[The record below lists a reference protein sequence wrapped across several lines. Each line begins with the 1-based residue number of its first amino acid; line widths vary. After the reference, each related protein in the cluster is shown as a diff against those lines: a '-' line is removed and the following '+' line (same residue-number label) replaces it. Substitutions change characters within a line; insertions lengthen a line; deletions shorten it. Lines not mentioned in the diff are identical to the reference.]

1 VPKKYQVTISF
12 FVSDFIEK
20 ISKEAK
26 IPPSE
31 LIRILANY
39 GLLSVLEATQGI
51 VPDLKALDLKE
62 IIDRFYQGDQKE
74 RTRQLER
81 LYFEVRK
88 AVEEYNNKRRGNDS
102 KKVSS

>member
-1 VPKKYQVTISF
+1 MPKKYQVTISYF
-12 FVSDFIEK
+12 ISDFIEN

-26 IPPSE
+26 IPTSV

-51 VPDLKALDLKE
+51 VPDLKALDLKN
-62 IIDRFYQGDQKE
+62 IIDSFYKGDQKE

-81 LYFEVRK
+81 FYFEVRK
-88 AVEEYNNKRRGNDS
+88 VVHECYDKRRGNDS
-102 KKVSS
+102 KKVST

>member
-1 VPKKYQVTISF
+1 MPKKYQVTISYF
-12 FVSDFIEK
+12 ISDFIED

-39 GLLSVLEATQGI
+39 GLLSVIEATQGI
-51 VPDLKALDLKE
+51 VPDLRAMDLKG
-62 IIDRFYQGDQKE
+62 IIDKFIKGDRVE

-81 LYFEVRK
+81 FYYEVRR
-88 AVEEYNNKRRGNDS
+88 AVQECNDKWRENDS